1 MWLHSL
7 DSRTLRASGSPT
19 RARRSGSGIFG
30 DAPSATCLIPV
41 SRPHDYATAGRIGL
55 LDEGVDQDFQIG
67 DQSTFSYSM
76 GSINTIV

>member
-1 MWLHSL
+1 MVAQLGFAHFESIGFSNWC
-7 DSRTLRASGSPT
+7 SPI
-19 RARRSGSGIFG
+19 RPWHFG
-30 DAPSATCLIPV
+30 DAQNATCLIPV